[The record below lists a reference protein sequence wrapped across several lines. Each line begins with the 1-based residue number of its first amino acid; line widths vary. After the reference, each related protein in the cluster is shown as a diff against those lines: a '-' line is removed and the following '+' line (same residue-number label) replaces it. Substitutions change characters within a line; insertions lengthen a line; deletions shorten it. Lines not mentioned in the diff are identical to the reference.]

1 MRSAGN
7 RLGSVKELESYIRRP
22 RNITSNMAVRRCM
35 PPDMQRV
42 LSVAAGCPY
51 VFSHKAWKAC
61 YAWRTVSPWSPLLGM
76 CEIWHPVQGLQGVL
90 EQQEDSDA
98 DGRAAFSAV
107 RRLGDGSAS
116 RARSCAPASA
126 SEWEHLARASTS

>member
-22 RNITSNMAVRRCM
+22 RNITSNMPVRPCTTSV
-35 PPDMQRV
+35 MQRI
-42 LSVAAGCPY
+42 LSVAASCPY
-51 VFSHKAWKAC
+51 VFTQCPAHNVVLEWC
-61 YAWRTVSPWSPLLGM
+61 LRVVS
-76 CEIWHPVQGLQGVL
+76 WHPVQGLQGVL

>member
-22 RNITSNMAVRRCM
+22 RNISSNMAVRCCI
-35 PPDMQRV
+35 PAVTQRV
-42 LSVAAGCPY
+42 LSVAAGCPH
-51 VFSHKAWKAC
+51 VFTQGPESALRPADSV
-61 YAWRTVSPWSPLLGM
+61 ALESSLRVLEP
-76 CEIWHPVQGLQGVL
+76 WHPVQGLQGVL
-90 EQQEDSDA
+90 EQQADSDA

>member
-22 RNITSNMAVRRCM
+22 RNITSNMAVRCCILPVMSRI
-35 PPDMQRV
+35 
-42 LSVAAGCPY
+42 LSMAASCLTS
-51 VFSHKAWKAC
+51 SHKAWRTC
-61 YAWRTVSPWSPLLGM
+61 YARRTVSPWSPLLGL
-76 CEIWHPVQGLQGVL
+76 CQLWHPVQGLQGVL

-107 RRLGDGSAS
+107 RRLGDGAAG